1 MKDMKQKISVKDV
14 AEAAGVS
21 IATVSRSLNDSGY
34 VSDEVRRRIGE
45 AVKTTGYVPNHSA
58 RQLRTGRSRTI
69 GLMVSNMANP
79 LLSELFAALEFHL
92 YAAGYSL
99 LVASTYDIPAREAEL
114 LAMFE
119 TRRVEAIIVAPS
131 RENFGEED
139 NPYANCKLPLLVF
152 DRDVDFPADFVLQD
166 HRASVRQ
173 ATRYL
178 ASLGHRRIALFGPSL
193 AIRGGRERL
202 EGYKE
207 GLKAAGL
214 PFDDDLICMLRSV
227 TDQPVAQMEAM
238 MVLEQPLT
246 AMICLGTT
254 ILPAAMNTA
263 RQAGRRIPDDLSV
276 IGIGTEAGFAL
287 MYPPMTAVRFNL
299 DQVARAAT
307 DLILRRLA
315 EPEAD
320 RLTRTINL
328 DLVLGETCR
337 PPAAE
342 DLLATVAKT

>member
-1 MKDMKQKISVKDV
+1 MKSMKQKISVRDV

-21 IATVSRSLNDSGY
+21 IATVSRALNDSGY
-34 VSDEVRRRIGE
+34 VSDEVRRRIEE
-45 AVKTTGYVPNHSA
+45 AVRLTGYIPNYSA

-79 LLSELFAALEFHL
+79 LLAELFAALEFHL
-92 YAAGYSL
+92 YANGYSL
-99 LVASTYDIPAREAEL
+99 LVASTYDVPAREAEL

-119 TRRVEAIIVAPS
+119 MRRVEAIVVTPS
-131 RENFGEED
+131 RENFSED
-139 NPYANCKLPLLVF
+139 ENPYARCKLPLLVF
-152 DRDVDFPADFVLQD
+152 DRDIDFPADFVLQD
-166 HRASVRQ
+166 HRAALRQ

-178 ASLGHRRIALFGPSL
+178 VSLGHRRIALFGPSL

-207 GLKAAGL
+207 GLKSAGL
-214 PFDDDLICMLRSV
+214 PFDEDLICMLRSA

-238 MVLEQPLT
+238 LALERPPT
-246 AMICLGTT
+246 AMICLGTP

-276 IGIGTEAGFAL
+276 IGIGTERGFAL
-287 MYPPMTAVRFNL
+287 MHPPMTAVRFNL

-307 DLILRRLA
+307 ELILRRLEEPAA
-315 EPEAD
+315 E
-320 RLTRTINL
+320 RLTRIVGF
-328 DLVLGETCR
+328 DLVLGETCS
-337 PPAAE
+337 PPVAE
-342 DLLATVAKT
+342 NAPAMALKT